1 MKTGANKFMTDTADD
16 CSARHRWALAL
27 AGSTLGLIFIG
38 GLVTSTH
45 SGLSVPDWPLSYG
58 RLMPPMVGGILF
70 EHGHRLVASL
80 VGLLTIATVYV
91 FRRDPRVW
99 VRRAAWAALGLV
111 ILQGVLGGLTVLL
124 KLPKPISVAHGTMAQ
139 TFFCLTVA
147 LAVWTSSPWQKDFR
161 SSAPPS
167 NIPLPHIAL
176 LLFISMYVQLVL
188 GAVVR
193 HTGHAIGI
201 HVVNAGLLLFW
212 IGWIFHRLTGEHA
225 EDKTLWGMAL
235 GIGTLYF
242 LQASL
247 GLVTLLSL
255 TVSRWPLRPALA
267 VIWTTAHV
275 MVGAALLGLSM
286 AFLLLAWRRFPGAL
300 TLNRAKDYVAL
311 TKPGISMMAAVTAL
325 AGFLLGSA
333 GTPNGMLLA
342 HTAFGTLMV
351 SAGACALNML
361 FERDVDARMKRT
373 ESRPLPSRRLYP
385 GEALFVGVFLLVVG
399 IVYLAVSVN
408 GLTAGVAGMT
418 ASVYLYVYTPLKK
431 ISALN
436 TIFGAV
442 AGALPPVMGWTA
454 ASGRFEAGA
463 WILFGILFLWQF
475 PHFFSLAW
483 LYRDDYARAGLSMLP
498 VVEVDGKGTA
508 RRIIG
513 FTAALLVVSFFPLLF
528 QLAGLVYGLF
538 AGILGSGLLVLGFL
552 FAQERSSFR
561 ARRLFLAS
569 VVYLPVL
576 LAVLVCDGVRWSL

>member
-1 MKTGANKFMTDTADD
+1 MTNTLDD
-16 CSARHRWALAL
+16 RSTRHRWALAL
-27 AGSTLGLIFIG
+27 VGSTLSLIFFG

-70 EHGHRLVASL
+70 EHGHRLVASV

-91 FRRDPRVW
+91 FRRDPRAW
-99 VRRAAWAALGLV
+99 VRRATWAALGLV

-124 KLPKPISVAHGTMAQ
+124 KLPKPISIAHGTLAQ

-147 LAVWTSSPWQKDFR
+147 LAVWTSPAWQKDFR
-161 SSAPPS
+161 SSVSHA

-176 LLFISMYVQLVL
+176 LLFLSMYGQLVL

-201 HVVNAGLLLFW
+201 HVVNAGLLLGW

-225 EDKTLWGMAL
+225 EDKTLWGMSL

-242 LQASL
+242 LQVSL

-255 TVSRWPLRPALA
+255 TVNSWHLRPALA
-267 VIWTTAHV
+267 VFWTTGHV
-275 MVGAALLGLSM
+275 MVGAALLGMSM
-286 AFLLLAWRRFPGAL
+286 AFLLLAWRRFPEAL
-300 TLNRAKDYVAL
+300 TLNRVKDYVAL
-311 TKPGISMMAAVTAL
+311 TKPGISLMAALTAL
-325 AGFLLGSA
+325 AGFILGSA
-333 GTPNGMLLA
+333 GTPNGMRLVQ
-342 HTAFGTLMV
+342 TAFGTLMV

-373 ESRPLPSRRLYP
+373 ESRPLPARRLYP

-399 IVYLAVSVN
+399 IVYLAVYVN
-408 GLTAGVAGMT
+408 GLTAGVAGFT

-454 ASGRFEAGA
+454 ASGRFAGGA
-463 WILFGILFLWQF
+463 WILFGILFFWQF

-498 VVEVDGKGTA
+498 VVEGDGKRTA

-513 FTAALLVVSFFPLLF
+513 FTGALLVVSFFPLFF
-528 QLAGLVYGLF
+528 QSAGPAYGISAGL
-538 AGILGSGLLVLGFL
+538 LGSGLLVLGFL
-552 FAQERSSFR
+552 FALERSSLR
-561 ARRLFLAS
+561 ARHLFLAS

>member
-1 MKTGANKFMTDTADD
+1 MTEPVDD
-16 CSARHRWALAL
+16 RSVRHRWALAL
-27 AGSTLGLIFIG
+27 VGSTLSLIFFG

-70 EHGHRLVASL
+70 EHGHRMVAS
-80 VGLLTIATVYV
+80 VIGLLTIATVFV

-99 VRRAAWAALGLV
+99 VRRATWAALGLV
-111 ILQGVLGGLTVLL
+111 ILQGVLGGLTVLF
-124 KLPKPISVAHGTMAQ
+124 KLPKPISIAHGTLAQ
-139 TFFCLTVA
+139 TFFCLAVA
-147 LAVWTSSPWQKDFR
+147 LAVWTSPAWQKDIR
-161 SSAPPS
+161 SSVSHA

-176 LLFISMYVQLVL
+176 LLFISLYIQLVL

-201 HVVNAGLLLFW
+201 HVVNAGLLLVW
-212 IGWIFHRLTGEHA
+212 IGWIFHRLTGDHA

-235 GIGTLYF
+235 GMGTLYF

-255 TVSRWPLRPALA
+255 TVNSWHLRPALA
-267 VIWTTAHV
+267 VIWTTGHV
-275 MVGAALLGLSM
+275 MVGAALLGMSM
-286 AFLLLAWRRFPGAL
+286 AFLLLAWRRFPGML
-300 TLNRAKDYVAL
+300 TFSRVKDYVAL
-311 TKPGISMMAAVTAL
+311 TKPGISLMAAVTAL

-333 GTPNGMLLA
+333 GTPNVMRLA
-342 HTAFGTLMV
+342 QTAIGTLMV

-373 ESRPLPSRRLYP
+373 ESRPLPARRLFP

-408 GLTAGVAGMT
+408 GLTAGVAGFT

-436 TIFGAV
+436 TVFGAV

-454 ASGRFEAGA
+454 ASGRFAGGA
-463 WILFGILFLWQF
+463 WILFGILFFWQF

-513 FTAALLVVSFFPLLF
+513 FTVALLVVSFFPLFF
-528 QLAGLVYGLF
+528 QSAGLAYGLS
-538 AGILGSGLLVLGFL
+538 AGLLGSGLLVLGFL
-552 FAQERSSFR
+552 FALERSSFR